1 MHLHA
6 VYSSLLFFQC
16 ILGWAKEGE
25 EWPSLLGK
33 MQLISFK
40 HMNGSENIQA
50 NTTQYGS
57 GQYNMKVLSEY
68 KRV

>member
-33 MQLISFK
+33 MQIISFQTYEWIRE
-40 HMNGSENIQA
+40 HTS
-50 NTTQYGS
+50 
-57 GQYNMKVLSEY
+57 
-68 KRV
+68 